1 VILDV
6 AVTLGNVV
14 GFVAN
19 LLYVLIIA
27 RIVVS
32 WIGLNPWN
40 PIVHWLRVIVDPIL
54 RPFRRVLPTFGG
66 IDFSPLLA
74 ILVIFFVAR
83 VLVSAIDAALG
94 AGQFS
99 LAYNLLLLLRD
110 VILNVII
117 VLGVL
122 VLIRL
127 LLSLFNADPW
137 HPLVAGV
144 RHMTNLFVRPFARL
158 GSRGSRYGYQSGVD
172 VPAIATLVL
181 YVALYLVVQALF
193 NHVVLPSLAR

>member
-1 VILDV
+1 VTRELIANVINTV
-6 AVTLGNVV
+6 AQI
-14 GFVAN
+14 
-19 LLYVLIIA
+19 LYVLILA

-40 PIVHWLRVIVDPIL
+40 PIVRWLRIIVDPIL

-74 ILVIFFVAR
+74 ILVIFFIAR
-83 VLVSAIDAALG
+83 LATSLILSGGANVTANTVVLI
-94 AGQFS
+94 
-99 LAYNLLLLLRD
+99 RD
-110 VILNVII
+110 VLLNIII

-127 LLSLFNADPW
+127 LLSVFNADPW

-144 RHMTNLFVRPFARL
+144 RSMTNLLVAPFAGIGR
-158 GSRGSRYGYQSGVD
+158 RGHMRSMYTHQRAID
-172 VPAIATLVL
+172 VPAVLALGLYVVLYFVVLNIFNRLVL
-181 YVALYLVVQALF
+181 PA
-193 NHVVLPSLAR
+193 VL